1 MTTIAHYAASSGMQP
16 YEVAAFLNLGLGY
29 SDQDEL
35 SAEDLAML
43 SIPTDITDRLDEW
56 GIDYLF
62 DTDGVSVGDSHV
74 EMDNDDYVVKT
85 GDDIVAITSDTD
97 KAAALLAFPLAR
109 RAWALGYAGDFDV
122 TVRGGEMGMRLSYGS
137 SDVTVSAGVGEVDAF
152 TVVEHDLL
160 SNSVV
165 MDDLEAVLAS
175 TELAYS
181 EPLEAWQALCGSD
194 AFDRDRWESIVEFF
208 NEDVR
213 FDHGDR
219 FTKVESY
226 ITDGVA
232 LVEDGDSSSPVHV
245 IDVETVSDATFW
257 SASDVAA
264 AVLFTIS

>member
-1 MTTIAHYAASSGMQP
+1 MTTIAQYAASNDMQP

-35 SAEDLAML
+35 SAEEIAML

-74 EMDNDDYVVKT
+74 EMDNDDYVVTT

-97 KAAALLAFPLAR
+97 KAVALLAFPLAR

-152 TVVEHDLL
+152 TVVEHGLL

-208 NEDVR
+208 NEDVC
-213 FDHGDR
+213 FDYGDR

-226 ITDGVA
+226 ITDSVA
-232 LVEDGDSSSPVHV
+232 LVEDGDSSSPVRV
-245 IDVETVSDATFW
+245 IDAETVSDATFW

>member
-1 MTTIAHYAASSGMQP
+1 MTTIAQYAASNDMQP

-35 SAEDLAML
+35 SAEDIAML

-74 EMDNDDYVVKT
+74 EMDNYDYVVK
-85 GDDIVAITSDTD
+85 TD

-109 RAWALGYAGDFDV
+109 RAWVLGYAGDFDV
-122 TVRGGEMGMRLSYGS
+122 TVRGGEMVMRLSYGS

-208 NEDVR
+208 NEHVR
-213 FDHGDR
+213 FDYGDR

-232 LVEDGDSSSPVHV
+232 LVEDGDSSSPARV
-245 IDVETVSDATFW
+245 IDVETVSDTTFW

-264 AVLFTIS
+264 TVLFTIS

>member
-1 MTTIAHYAASSGMQP
+1 MTTIAQYAASADMQP
-16 YEVAAFLNLGLGY
+16 YEVAAYLNLGLDY

-35 SAEDLAML
+35 TADEIAML
-43 SIPTDITDRLDEW
+43 TIPADITDLLDGW

-62 DTDGVSVGDSHV
+62 DAEGVNVGDFHI

-85 GDDIVAITSDTD
+85 GDDVVAITSDFD

-109 RAWALGYAGDFDV
+109 RAWALGYMGDFDV
-122 TVRGGEMGMRLSYGS
+122 TVSGYEVDMRFSYGS

-152 TVVEHDLL
+152 TVVEHGLL
-160 SNSVV
+160 SNSVI

-213 FDHGDR
+213 FDYGDR

-232 LVEDGDSSSPVHV
+232 LVEDGDSSSPVRV

>member
-1 MTTIAHYAASSGMQP
+1 MTTIAQYAASNDMKP

-35 SAEDLAML
+35 TAEEIAML
-43 SIPTDITDRLDEW
+43 TIPADITDLLEVW

-62 DTDGVSVGDSHV
+62 DAEGVNVGYVHI
-74 EMDNDDYVVKT
+74 EMDDADFVVKED
-85 GDDIVAITSDTD
+85 GDIVAVTSDFD

-109 RAWALGYAGDFDV
+109 RAWALGYMGDFDV
-122 TVRGGEMGMRLSYGS
+122 TVRGYEVEMRFSYGS
-137 SDVTVSAGVGEVDAF
+137 SEVTISAGLSEADAF
-152 TVVEHDLL
+152 TVVEHGLL
-160 SNSVV
+160 SGSVV
-165 MDDLEAVLAS
+165 MDDLEAVLTS

-181 EPLEAWQALCGSD
+181 EPLEAWQALCGSS

-213 FDHGDR
+213 FDYGDR

-226 ITDGVA
+226 VTDGIA
-232 LVEDGDSSSPVHV
+232 LVEDGGSSSPARV
-245 IDVETVSDATFW
+245 IDVETASDATYL